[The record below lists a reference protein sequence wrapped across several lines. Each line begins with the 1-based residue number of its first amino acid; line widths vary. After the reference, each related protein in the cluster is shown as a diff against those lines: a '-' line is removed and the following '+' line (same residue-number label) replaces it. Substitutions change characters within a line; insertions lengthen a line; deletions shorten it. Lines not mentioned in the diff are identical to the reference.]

1 MHEVL
6 IALRSIGPGRVLVAT
21 TIAQPQV
28 GRKITHPE
36 SLALDMVN
44 HAKRQAN
51 CAGVEWEQAIADA
64 DGQAALG
71 LVNDLLSPEM
81 YGYSVTPKCATLR
94 AVCWASK
101 GRKGWRHEHHPI
113 CCTQACRQGRD
124 CPMRMAPDKETPNHQ
139 GGYMPLL
146 HRMREGLKR

>member
-6 IALRSIGPGRVLVAT
+6 IALRSIGPGRVVVAT

-51 CAGVEWEQAIADA
+51 CAGVEWEQAITDA

-71 LVNDLLSPEM
+71 LVNDLLSAEM
-81 YGYSVTPKCATLR
+81 YGYSVTPEVRNAARRVLGI
-94 AVCWASK
+94 K
-101 GRKGWRHEHHPI
+101 GK
-113 CCTQACRQGRD
+113 
-124 CPMRMAPDKETPNHQ
+124 
-139 GGYMPLL
+139 
-146 HRMREGLKR
+146 EGLAA

>member
-6 IALRSIGPGRVLVAT
+6 IALRSIGPGRVVVAT

-71 LVNDLLSPEM
+71 LENDLLSPEM
-81 YGYSVTPKCATLR
+81 YGYSVTPEVRNAARRVLGI
-94 AVCWASK
+94 K
-101 GRKGWRHEHHPI
+101 GK
-113 CCTQACRQGRD
+113 
-124 CPMRMAPDKETPNHQ
+124 
-139 GGYMPLL
+139 
-146 HRMREGLKR
+146 EGLAA

>member
-1 MHEVL
+1 MYEVL

-51 CAGVEWEQAIADA
+51 CAGVEWEQAITDA
-64 DGQAALG
+64 DGQAALD
-71 LVNDLLSPEM
+71 LVNDLLNPEQ
-81 YGYSVTPKCATLR
+81 YGYSVTPEVRNAARRVLGIK
-94 AVCWASK
+94 V
-101 GRKGWRHEHHPI
+101 
-113 CCTQACRQGRD
+113 
-124 CPMRMAPDKETPNHQ
+124 
-139 GGYMPLL
+139 
-146 HRMREGLKR
+146 REGLAA